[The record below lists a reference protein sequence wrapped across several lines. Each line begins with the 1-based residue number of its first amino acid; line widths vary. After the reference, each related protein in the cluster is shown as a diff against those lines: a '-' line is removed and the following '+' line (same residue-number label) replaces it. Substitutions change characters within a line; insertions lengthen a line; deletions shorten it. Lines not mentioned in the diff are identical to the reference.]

1 MRRSLFLLGVTSIV
15 ACGTEPTPPPPPF
28 AGKIVFASD
37 RAEPGGSLE
46 LWAMDPVGTGI
57 RKIPVPLS
65 PGYAQPAI
73 SPDGKQLVFNR
84 AFALYT
90 FSQDAT
96 DLNLAVTAGIGAA
109 RPAWSPDGSRIA
121 FDALQGGVDDIWIVD
136 LPGGQ
141 PVNLTQTPDVAESA
155 PSWSPDGTSLVF
167 DRGLPDGSIPFELWI
182 IRANGTDAHRV
193 IADTENDALNPAFSP
208 DGNWIAYASGAG
220 YAAELR
226 LIRPD
231 GTDDHLLFHPADDNA
246 VDNPSWAQDGHALVF
261 SYGTA
266 IATISVDGS
275 GFHVI
280 VDSDFNA
287 DPDWGPAIQP

>member
-1 MRRSLFLLGVTSIV
+1 MNSDGSDVQSLPIPL
-15 ACGTEPTPPPPPF
+15 
-28 AGKIVFASD
+28 AS
-37 RAEPGGSLE
+37 
-46 LWAMDPVGTGI
+46 
-57 RKIPVPLS
+57 
-65 PGYAQPAI
+65 GYSQPDI
-73 SPDGKQLVFNR
+73 SPDGEDVIFNR
-84 AFALYT
+84 AFAVSAFHGST
-90 FSQDAT
+90 N
-96 DLNLAVTAGIGAA
+96 DLSLIVPAGIGAA
-109 RPAWSPDGSRIA
+109 RPRWSPDGKRIA
-121 FDALQGGVDDIWIVD
+121 FDALQSGVDDIWTVD

-141 PVNLTQTPDVAESA
+141 PVNLTRTPDDAEFA
-155 PSWSPDGTSLVF
+155 PTWSPDGMSLVF

-182 IRANGTDAHRV
+182 IRADGTEEHQLV
-193 IADTENDALNPAFSP
+193 ADPENDALNPAFSP
-208 DGNWIAYASGAG
+208 DGTWIAYASGAG

-287 DPDWGPAIQP
+287 DPDWGPAPPP